1 MIKILIT
8 AHDTEVGKTRAT
20 AALARALTAQ
30 GKSVE
35 IVKAVQSGVPQG
47 EPGDAD
53 WALSQVEDTQLIS
66 ARTLFSYV
74 TPLAPV
80 QAAEAEGAELSFAA
94 VLNALK
100 ALPDNTDFQLIEGA
114 GGIAVP
120 LEHSGKDYADLA
132 RELEVN
138 FLVIVIQNRMGSM
151 NQTRLTYSYAPKSIL
166 AGIIFNDVSVDEAP
180 AVTASNYE
188 TLTQLNIPIWGHIK
202 HNTVDISNLAPFYE
216 PVAIR

>member
-20 AALARALTAQ
+20 AGLARALTQQ

-35 IVKAVQSGVPQG
+35 IIKAVQSGVPQG
-47 EPGDAD
+47 ELGDAD
-53 WALSQVEDTQLIS
+53 WALSQVAHAQLAF
-66 ARTLFSYV
+66 ARTLFSYEA
-74 TPLAPV
+74 PLAPV
-80 QAAEAEGAELSFAA
+80 QAAEAEGDALSFSK

-100 ALPDNTDFQLIEGA
+100 TLPEDTDFQLIEGA

-120 LEHSGKDYADLA
+120 LEHSGEDYADLA
-132 RELEVN
+132 RELEVD
-138 FLVIVIQNRMGSM
+138 FIVIVIQNRMGSI
-151 NQTRLTYSYAPKSIL
+151 NQTRLTHHYAPKSIPS
-166 AGIIFNDVSVDEAP
+166 GIIFNDVSVDEDL

-202 HNTVDISNLAPFYE
+202 HNAVDISNLAPFYE
-216 PVAIR
+216 PVAF